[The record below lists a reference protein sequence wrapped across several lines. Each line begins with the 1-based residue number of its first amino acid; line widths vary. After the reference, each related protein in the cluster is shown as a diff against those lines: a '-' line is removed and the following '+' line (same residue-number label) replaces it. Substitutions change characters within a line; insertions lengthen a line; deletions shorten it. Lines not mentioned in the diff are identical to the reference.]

1 MRELSHNYFPLTLG
15 KGKPLYIRSI
25 YKGFLPSR
33 KSRYFPEF
41 FFPKENLIFL
51 DFFLK
56 ERKEIFST
64 FSLSVKFL
72 RVIFPP
78 TFSLLFLTDLT
89 LINPKSA
96 VFFQSVSY
104 SFLCNSHIFCHCFYC
119 HFIINSARFKCCF
132 K

>member
-25 YKGFLPSR
+25 YTFPSLE

-78 TFSLLFLTDLT
+78 TFSLLFLTYLT
-89 LINPKSA
+89 LINPKST

-104 SFLCNSHIFCHCFYC
+104 CFFRNAHIFRHRFYC

>member
-1 MRELSHNYFPLTLG
+1 MRKLSHNYFPLTLG

-25 YKGFLPSR
+25 YTFS
-33 KSRYFPEF
+33 FPREKVEF

-72 RVIFPP
+72 KSNFPSDIFPLISYRLDLHQSKIHRVLLICFLQ
-78 TFSLLFLTDLT
+78 FSL
-89 LINPKSA
+89 
-96 VFFQSVSY
+96 
-104 SFLCNSHIFCHCFYC
+104 
-119 HFIINSARFKCCF
+119 
-132 K
+132 

>member
-1 MRELSHNYFPLTLG
+1 MRKLSHNYFPLTLG

-25 YKGFLPSR
+25 YTFSFPRR

-72 RVIFPP
+72 KSNFPSDIFPLISYRLDP
-78 TFSLLFLTDLT
+78 HQSKIRRVLSAVTLKPFFIYLYAYMCVMRVCFSL
-89 LINPKSA
+89 
-96 VFFQSVSY
+96 
-104 SFLCNSHIFCHCFYC
+104 
-119 HFIINSARFKCCF
+119 
-132 K
+132 